1 MKKKITLFSFIIL
14 LFSNQVLSLDTSA
27 KQAVLIDISSGDII
41 FEKNKDQK
49 ISPASLT
56 KIMTSIITF
65 DLIKKGE
72 ITLDEKFIVSNK
84 AWRMSKQGYSSMF
97 IMPNDR
103 ISVENLLR
111 GIIVASGNDACVAL
125 AEGIAGSES
134 VFATMMNDK
143 AKIIGMSNTNFSN
156 ASGIFSENNYSTVN
170 DIALM
175 SSHLIKNFPELYKM
189 YSEKRFTWDRT
200 GGNPISQPN
209 RNTLLYK
216 NKFIDGIKTGHL
228 KDSGFSLVASIKIN
242 NRRVLSVLS
251 GTKSS
256 AQRSKESL
264 KLLNYAL
271 ITTDLLQIKKDNP
284 IFYGNVWNARNKIIK
299 LKLEKDFFITYPKRR
314 SRDVKF
320 SIIINEPIK
329 KRFKKNEP
337 LGLLKIEG
345 RNGFKREYQ
354 LLATED
360 FKEVNFIK
368 KFFNTVNFLIWG

>member
-1 MKKKITLFSFIIL
+1 MKKTLTLFFAIIL
-14 LFSNQVLSLDTSA
+14 LHGYKAFSIETSA
-27 KQAVLIDISSGDII
+27 KQAILVEVSSGNII

-56 KIMTSIITF
+56 KIMTSIIAF

-72 ITLDEKFIVSNK
+72 IKLDEKFIVSNK

-125 AEGIAGSES
+125 AEGIAGSETT
-134 VFATMMNDK
+134 FASMMNDK
-143 AKIIGMSNTNFSN
+143 AKIIGMAHTNFSN
-156 ASGIFSENNYSTVN
+156 ASGIFSKNNYSTVN

-175 SSHLIKNFPELYKM
+175 SAYLIKNFPELYRI
-189 YSEKRFTWDRT
+189 YTEKKFTWDRT

-209 RNTLLYK
+209 RNILLNK

-228 KDSGFSLVASIKIN
+228 SDSGFSLAASIKVN
-242 NRRVLSVLS
+242 NRRLISVLS
-251 GTKSS
+251 GTKSPS
-256 AQRSKESL
+256 ERSKESL
-264 KLLNYAL
+264 KLLNHAL

-284 IFYGNVWNARNKIIK
+284 LFVANVWNSKSKIIK
-299 LKLEKDFFITYPKRR
+299 LKLEKDYFITYPKRR

-320 SIIINEPIK
+320 SIVINEPIK
-329 KRFKKNEP
+329 IKFKKNDP

-345 RNGFKREYQ
+345 RNGFKKEYR
-354 LLATED
+354 LLASEN

-368 KFFNTVNFLIWG
+368 RFFNSINFLIWG

>member
-1 MKKKITLFSFIIL
+1 MKKTLTLFFAIIL
-14 LFSNQVLSLDTSA
+14 LYGYEAFSIETSA
-27 KQAVLIDISSGDII
+27 KQAILVEVSSGDII

-56 KIMTSIITF
+56 KIMTSIIAF

-72 ITLDEKFIVSNK
+72 IKLDEKFIVSNK

-111 GIIVASGNDACVAL
+111 GIIVASGNDACVTL
-125 AEGIAGSES
+125 AEGIAGSETT
-134 VFATMMNDK
+134 FAFMMNDK
-143 AKIIGMSNTNFSN
+143 AKIIGMAHTNFSN

-175 SSHLIKNFPELYKM
+175 SVYLIKNFPELYRM
-189 YSEKRFTWDRT
+189 YSEKKFTWDRT

-209 RNTLLYK
+209 RNTLLNK

-228 KDSGFSLVASIKIN
+228 SDSGYSLAASIKVN

-256 AQRSKESL
+256 RERSKESL

-271 ITTDLLQIKKDNP
+271 IATDLLQIKKDNP
-284 IFYGNVWNARNKIIK
+284 LFVADVWNSKGKITK
-299 LKLEKDFFITYPKRR
+299 LKLEKDYFITYPKRR

-320 SIIINEPIK
+320 SIVINEPIK
-329 KRFKKNEP
+329 IKFKKNDP

-345 RNGFKREYQ
+345 RNGFKKEYP
-354 LLATED
+354 LLASED

-368 KFFNTVNFLIWG
+368 KFFNSINFLIWG